1 MESKEFIME
10 KINIIHQ
17 QFIENDQK
25 QDAEY
30 AEFKKKIK
38 SINKQIKKSHSKKF
52 KRKFLRE
59 IKKNVI
65 DDFLHLQNL
74 GRQWEKKNQIGLQ
87 YLYDQY
93 NYMNSGH

>member
-52 KRKFLRE
+52 KRKFLME

>member
-38 SINKQIKKSHSKKF
+38 SINKQIKKV
-52 KRKFLRE
+52 
-59 IKKNVI
+59 IVKN
-65 DDFLHLQNL
+65 LK
-74 GRQWEKKNQIGLQ
+74 E
-87 YLYDQY
+87 
-93 NYMNSGH
+93 NS